1 MSPYFEDGS
10 VSIYHGDCR
19 EVLPW
24 LGLSCAAV
32 VTDPPY
38 GTESLGG
45 GYGRRQLADP
55 EGRNGHTIEN
65 DHDLSALAK
74 ALPAITAALIQGG
87 WMVTFAAARRRWEAE
102 SLLVAAGLN
111 LYGEIVWDKGA
122 PGLGYTIRY
131 SHEGAIVAVRGEARA
146 PQRPLLSVLR
156 IPREERAMNGRHPHE
171 KPTAL
176 MVHLVEFASAPGGLV
191 LDPFCGSGSTLVAA
205 KALGRKAIGIE
216 VDERWC
222 ESAVGRLAQ
231 RSIFEIAH
239 HLRCDDHGNYW
250 GDASGA
256 ICPECSQGALFEPTK

>member
-1 MSPYFEDGS
+1 MTPYFQDNG
-10 VSIYHGDCR
+10 VSIYLGDCR
-19 EVLPW
+19 EILPA
-24 LGLSCAAV
+24 LAHSCDAV

-38 GTESLGG
+38 GTEALGG

-55 EGRNGHTIEN
+55 AGRYGHRIEN

-74 ALPAITAALIQGG
+74 ALPAIVDALIPGG
-87 WMVTFAAARRRWEAE
+87 WAVTFAAARRRWEAE

-111 LYGEIVWDKGA
+111 LYGDVVWDKGA

-131 SHEGAIVAVRGEARA
+131 CHEGAVVAVRGEAKA

-156 IPREERAMNGRHPHE
+156 IPQEERAMNGRHPHE

-176 MVHLVEFASAPGGLV
+176 MVHLVEFATEPGGLV
-191 LDPFCGSGSTLVAA
+191 LDPFCGSGSTLRAA
-205 KALGRKAIGIE
+205 KDTGRRAIGIE
-216 VDERWC
+216 IDERWA
-222 ESAVGRLAQ
+222 EVAANRMAQ
-231 RSIFEIAH
+231 GSLLETAH

-256 ICPECSQGALFEPTK
+256 PCPQCSQGALFEATK